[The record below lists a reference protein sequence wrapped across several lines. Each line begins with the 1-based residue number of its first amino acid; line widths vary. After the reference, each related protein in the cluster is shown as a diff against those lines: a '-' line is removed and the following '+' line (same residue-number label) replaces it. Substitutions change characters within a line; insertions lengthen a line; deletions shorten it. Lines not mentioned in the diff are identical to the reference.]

1 MRLAEGAVAAWLVQG
16 FPVPMGMGC
25 VLFCF
30 TQPMGIAVLELPDLI
45 AGAWL

>member
-1 MRLAEGAVAAWLVQG
+1 MGTAEGAVAAWRGQG
-16 FPVPMGMGC
+16 FPVQMGMGC

-30 TQPMGIAVLELPDLI
+30 TQPMGTPVLELPDLI